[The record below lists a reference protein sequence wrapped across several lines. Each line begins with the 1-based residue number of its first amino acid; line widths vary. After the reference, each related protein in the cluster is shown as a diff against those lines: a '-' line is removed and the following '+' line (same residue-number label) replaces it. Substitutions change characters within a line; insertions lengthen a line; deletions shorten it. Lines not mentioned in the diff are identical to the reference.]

1 MLNQMDG
8 WDLLT
13 AKCKKYRENEGSCG
27 SRLQYHK
34 TLDTA
39 EDRYLNPLGC
49 AQISGIQDHYEAGG
63 GHSATQCH
71 HINVL
76 LSHIVNTAQVI
87 SMTDRNNVSKEDYLT
102 VLALAKNVI
111 KRCPNLLIRYCI
123 LRSV

>member
-1 MLNQMDG
+1 ML
-8 WDLLT
+8 
-13 AKCKKYRENEGSCG
+13 
-27 SRLQYHK
+27 
-34 TLDTA
+34 
-39 EDRYLNPLGC
+39 RYLVSRTITK
-49 AQISGIQDHYEAGG
+49 QEAVIVP
-63 GHSATQCH
+63 QCH

-111 KRCPNLLIRYCI
+111 KRCPNLLIRYGI